1 MTLYELRRSRGM
13 TVKSISKTMDI
24 SASYYSHLETG
35 RRRFTK
41 ALVTK
46 CANALGVRESIITD
60 KVRKIKDNSLL
71 SRSWIADIR
80 IKEENVL
87 AAFEDDLR
95 YEPVESKDELVNRFA
110 SFTRAHIAQEIAS
123 EFNNDAELL
132 NLFAERFK
140 VE

>member
-1 MTLYELRRSRGM
+1 MTLYELRKYRGK
-13 TVKSISKTMDI
+13 TIQKISKDMNI

-41 ALVTK
+41 VLVAK
-46 CANALGVRESIITD
+46 CANALGVKESIITD

-80 IKEENVL
+80 IKEENALV
-87 AAFEDDLR
+87 AFEDDLR
-95 YEPVESKDELVNRFA
+95 YESVENKGELVNRFA

-123 EFNNDAELL
+123 ELNNDAELL

-140 VE
+140 VG

>member
-1 MTLYELRRSRGM
+1 MN
-13 TVKSISKTMDI
+13 I

-41 ALVTK
+41 VLVAK
-46 CANALGVRESIITD
+46 CANALGVKESIITD
-60 KVRKIKDNSLL
+60 KARKIKDNSLL

-80 IKEENVL
+80 IKEENALV
-87 AAFEDDLR
+87 AFEDDLR
-95 YEPVESKDELVNRFA
+95 YESVENKGELVNRFA

-123 EFNNDAELL
+123 ELNNDAELL

-140 VE
+140 VG